1 MKKIKNIYWIN
12 YGLALA
18 IAILLLGCQGEGVE
32 PQKNET
38 SIRELSREEQ
48 ELTRSINDFAFDL
61 IRQATRQS
69 SSENIFISPLS
80 VNLAMSLMLNGSAE
94 STQQKIYDALDF
106 KVLTSLEINKAY
118 SELIPFLQ
126 QLDPQVDYA
135 IANAVWYDHRNEM
148 SPFYRDVLS
157 AYYDAHVLDINFRSK
172 RAPTVIQKWIEEQ
185 LQYKLPTSLA
195 AIDNGTSLYLTNAV
209 QFTGMWSV
217 PFRKEYTRPAEFYL
231 PNGNSITTDMMYAD
245 QAMYRYHQT
254 AQASYIDVPYG
265 NGQYSMT
272 LVMPQTEDSLYQLA
286 SNLNTEE
293 LQSILHSA
301 DTLRQGLY
309 LPKFA
314 INYQASLKN
323 TLSQLGMGIAFQD
336 SANFANFFTEANP
349 QPYIGDVLHQ
359 AAIEIN
365 ETGAQAISVT
375 TNLPVESNAP
385 SVRIDRSFLFFIR
398 ERHSGVILFAGVLA
412 NPVI

>member
-1 MKKIKNIYWIN
+1 MKKTRKIYWIN
-12 YGLALA
+12 CGLALA
-18 IAILLLGCQGEGVE
+18 VAILILGCQDEGVQ
-32 PQKNET
+32 PQKAET
-38 SIRELSREEQ
+38 KVRELSREEQ
-48 ELTRSINDFAFDL
+48 ELVRSVNDFAFDL
-61 IRQATRQS
+61 VRQATRQS

-80 VNLAMSLMLNGSAE
+80 VNLTMSLMLNGAAE

-106 KVLTSLEINKAY
+106 EVLTPLEINKAY

-135 IANAVWYDHRNEM
+135 LTNAVWYDYRNEM

-157 AYYDAHVLDINFRSK
+157 AYYKAHVLDINFRSK

-185 LQYKLPTSLA
+185 VQYKLPSSLA
-195 AIDNGTSLYLTNAV
+195 SIDNGTSLYLTNAV
-209 QFTGMWSV
+209 QFTGKWSV

-245 QAMYRYHQT
+245 RAMYRYHRT
-254 AQASYIDVPYG
+254 EQASYIDVPYG
-265 NGQYSMT
+265 NGNYSMT
-272 LVMPQTEDSLYQLA
+272 LVMPQTEDSLYRLA
-286 SNLNTEE
+286 STLDAKE

-301 DTLRQGLY
+301 DTLEQGLY
-309 LPKFA
+309 IPKFA
-314 INYQASLKN
+314 INYQTSLKN

-336 SANFANFFTEANP
+336 SANFANFFTEAYP

-365 ETGAQAISVT
+365 ETGAQAVSVT
-375 TNLPVESNAP
+375 TNLPLDNNTP

-398 ERHSGVILFAGVLA
+398 EQHSGVILFAGVLA

>member
-1 MKKIKNIYWIN
+1 MNKIINIYWSN
-12 YGLALA
+12 CGLVLA
-18 IAILLLGCQGEGVE
+18 VAILLLGCQGEEVK
-32 PQKNET
+32 PQKEEAN
-38 SIRELSREEQ
+38 IRKLSREEQ
-48 ELTRSINDFAFDL
+48 ELTRSINNFAFDL
-61 IRQATRQS
+61 IRQATHQS
-69 SSENIFISPLS
+69 SSENVFISPLS
-80 VNLAMSLMLNGSAE
+80 VNLAMSLMLNGSSE

-106 KVLTSLEINKAY
+106 EVLTPLEINKAY

-135 IANAVWYDHRNEM
+135 LANAVWYDHRNEM

-157 AYYDAHVLDINFRSK
+157 AYYDAHILDINFRSK
-172 RAPTVIQKWIEEQ
+172 RASTVIQKWIEEQ
-185 LQYKLPTSLA
+185 IQYKLPTSLA
-195 AIDNGTSLYLTNAV
+195 TIDDGTSLYLTNAV
-209 QFTGMWSV
+209 QFTGKWTV
-217 PFRKEYTRPAEFYL
+217 PFREEYTRPAEFHL

-245 QAMYRYHQT
+245 QATYRYHRT
-254 AQASYIDVPYG
+254 EQASYIDVPYG

-272 LVMPQTEDSLYQLA
+272 LVMPQTEDSLYRLA
-286 SNLNTEE
+286 STLNAEE
-293 LQSILHSA
+293 LQSILYSA
-301 DTLRQGLY
+301 DTLKQGLY
-309 LPKFA
+309 IPKFA

-336 SANFANFFTEANP
+336 SANFANFFTEVSP
-349 QPYIGDVLHQ
+349 QPHIGDVLHQ

-375 TNLPVESNAP
+375 TNLPVINNTP

-398 ERHSGVILFAGVLA
+398 EQHSGVILFAGVLA